1 MHTKIR
7 DKMRSIGLPPPKS
20 RGALL
25 MELAHEMKE
34 LKEELEDSKLFFSV
48 L

>member
-7 DKMRSIGLPPPKS
+7 DKIRGIGLPFPKS

-25 MELAHEMKE
+25 IELAHQMKE
-34 LKEELEDSKLFFSV
+34 LKEELEDCKILNSN
-48 L
+48 